1 MNPPPGPLEKTI
13 DSAAAIHAAL
23 ADPKIADWVAR
34 YRTHTERAEHT
45 SDAQI
50 WTVHVDSPKGG
61 EVARAEVEL
70 TGRVR
75 HAWTGPQ
82 VAWKMARGAK
92 GAFGRKLNDWRV
104 WTGFCL
110 VFALALID
118 WRRLLS
124 LRTLDVAGLL
134 ALSVSLAYFNEGLV
148 FWSVP
153 LAYPPLL
160 YLLGRLA
167 WIGLRGRSRRLY
179 TGVLPVWLL
188 AGLAVFGV
196 GFRIGLNAFDSS
208 VIDVGY
214 AGTIGADRLIG
225 GQVPYGTFPTNRGAA
240 CGVHV
245 ADGSSTAYRQTAQA
259 DRCETPNARGDTYG
273 PLTYAAYVPALA
285 LAGWT
290 GRWDTL
296 PSAHLTTIAFD
307 LLCVLGLV
315 AIGFR
320 RGGARLAAL
329 LALCWVAYPFTT
341 YSMQSNSNDMIV
353 TAGLIWGFAAASLPF
368 RRGFALGLASW
379 CKFAPLVLWPLW
391 LLRGSG
397 RMRAAA
403 GAIAATAAALALVVP
418 GGVDALHRTW
428 DSTFGWQLNR
438 PSPFSLW
445 DWGIYPGFPDLGFV
459 QTGLKVVLAIAAIV
473 VAFRPRLVDS
483 VRLAALSG
491 ALVIGFQL
499 TLTHWSYLYV
509 EWFAPFCLLA
519 FCLPSDGE
527 LAIDH
532 DRLGAAVEPQAVDPD
547 LRAADHHVLVDGAG
561 VAGG

>member
-1 MNPPPGPLEKTI
+1 MKPPPGPLEQQI
-13 DSAAAIHAAL
+13 GSAAAIRAAL
-23 ADPKIADWVAR
+23 ADPTIADWIRR
-34 YRTHTERAEHT
+34 YATHTERAEKS
-45 SDAQI
+45 SDAGI

-61 EVARAEVEL
+61 EIARAEVEL
-70 TGRVR
+70 SGHLR

-110 VFALALID
+110 VFALALVD

-124 LRTLDVAGLL
+124 LRTLDVVGMLS
-134 ALSVSLAYFNEGLV
+134 LSVSLAYFNEGLV

-160 YLLGRLA
+160 YLLGRLGF
-167 WIGLRGRSRRLY
+167 IGLRGRSRTLF
-179 TGVLPVWLL
+179 TGTLPVWLL
-188 AGLAVFGV
+188 AALAVFGV
-196 GFRIGLNAFDSS
+196 GFRLGLNAFDSS

-214 AGTIGADRLIG
+214 AGTIGADRLVR
-225 GQVPYGTFPTNRGAA
+225 GQVPYGAFPTNRGTA
-240 CGVHV
+240 CGVRV
-245 ADGSSTAYRQTAQA
+245 VDGSSTAYRQPAQA
-259 DRCETPNARGDTYG
+259 QRCETPNARGDTYG
-273 PLTYAAYVPALA
+273 PVTYAAYVPALA
-285 LAGWT
+285 LVGWT

-315 AIGFR
+315 AIGLR

-341 YSMQSNSNDMIV
+341 YSMQSNSNDMIIS
-353 TAGLIWGFAAASLPF
+353 AGLIWGFAAASQPF
-368 RRGFALGLASW
+368 GRGLALGLATW
-379 CKFAPLVLWPLW
+379 AKFAPLVLWPLW
-391 LLRGSG
+391 LRGSS
-397 RMRAAA
+397 RARTAA
-403 GAIAATAAALALVVP
+403 GLIAATVAALALVVP
-418 GGVDALHRTW
+418 GGSDALHRAW

-445 DWGIYPGFPDLGFV
+445 DWGIYPGLPDLGFV

-473 VAFRPRLVDS
+473 VGFCPRVVDA

-519 FCLPSDGE
+519 FCLGSEGE
-527 LAIDH
+527 LAVDH
-532 DRLGAAVEPQAVDPD
+532 DRLGRAVEPQPVDAD
-547 LRAADHHVLVDGAG
+547 LLAADHHVLVDRAR
-561 VAGG
+561 VAGA

>member
-1 MNPPPGPLEKTI
+1 MKPPPGPLEQTI
-13 DSAAAIHAAL
+13 GPAAAIRAAL
-23 ADPKIADWVAR
+23 ADPKIADWVGR
-34 YRTHTERAEHT
+34 YRHHTERAERS
-45 SDAQI
+45 SDAQL
-50 WTVHVDSPKGG
+50 WTVHVDAPVGG
-61 EVARAEVEL
+61 EIARAEVEL
-70 TGRVR
+70 SGRVR

-110 VFALALID
+110 VFALALIN
-118 WRRLLS
+118 WRRVLS
-124 LRTLDVAGLL
+124 LRTLDVAGM
-134 ALSVSLAYFNEGLV
+134 LSLSISLAYFNEGLV

-160 YLLGRLA
+160 YLLGRLT
-167 WIGLRGRSRRLY
+167 WIGLRGSSRSLY

-196 GFRIGLNAFDSS
+196 GFRLGLNAFDSS

-214 AGTIGADRLIG
+214 AGTIGADRLVS
-225 GQVPYGTFPTNRGAA
+225 GQVPYGTFPSNRGAA
-240 CGVHV
+240 CGLRV
-245 ADGSSTAYRQTAQA
+245 ADGSSTAYRQPTQS

-273 PLTYAAYVPALA
+273 PVTYAAYVPALA
-285 LAGWT
+285 LVGWT

-315 AIGFR
+315 AIGLR

-341 YSMQSNSNDMIV
+341 YSMQSNSNDMII
-353 TAGLIWGFAAASLPF
+353 TASLIWGFAAASQPF
-368 RRGFALGLASW
+368 RRGFALGLATW

-391 LLRGSG
+391 LRGSS
-397 RMRAAA
+397 RARAAA
-403 GAIAATAAALALVVP
+403 GMLAATALALALVLP
-418 GGVDALHRTW
+418 GGVSALDRAW

-459 QTGLKVVLAIAAIV
+459 QTGLKVTLAIAAIV
-473 VAFRPRLVDS
+473 VCFRPRVVDS

-491 ALVIGFQL
+491 ALLIGFQL

-519 FCLPSDGE
+519 FCLASDGE

-532 DRLGAAVEPQAVDPD
+532 DRLGGAVLPQTIDAD
-547 LRAADHHVLVDGAG
+547 LRAADHHVLVDGAR

>member
-1 MNPPPGPLEKTI
+1 MKPPPGPLEQTI
-13 DSAAAIHAAL
+13 GSAAAIRAAL
-23 ADPKIADWVAR
+23 ADPKIADWVGR
-34 YRTHTERAEHT
+34 YRHHTERAERS
-45 SDAQI
+45 SDAQL
-50 WTVHVDSPKGG
+50 WTVHVDSPVGG
-61 EVARAEVEL
+61 EIARAEVEL
-70 TGRVR
+70 SGRVR

-110 VFALALID
+110 VFALALVN
-118 WRRLLS
+118 WRRVLS
-124 LRTLDVAGLL
+124 LRTLDVAGM
-134 ALSVSLAYFNEGLV
+134 LSLSISLAYFNQGLV

-160 YLLGRLA
+160 YLLARLT
-167 WIGLRGRSRRLY
+167 WIGLRGSSRSLY

-196 GFRIGLNAFDSS
+196 GFRLGLNAFDSS

-214 AGTIGADRLIG
+214 AGTIGADRLVS
-225 GQVPYGTFPTNRGAA
+225 GQVPYGTFPSNRGAA
-240 CGVHV
+240 CGLHV
-245 ADGSSTAYRQTAQA
+245 ADGSSTAYRQPTQS

-273 PLTYAAYVPALA
+273 PITYAAYVPALA
-285 LAGWT
+285 LVGWT

-315 AIGFR
+315 AIGLR

-341 YSMQSNSNDMIV
+341 YSMQSNSNDMII
-353 TAGLIWGFAAASLPF
+353 TASLIWGFAAASQPF
-368 RRGFALGLASW
+368 RRGFALGLATW

-391 LLRGSG
+391 LRGSS
-397 RMRAAA
+397 RARAAA
-403 GAIAATAAALALVVP
+403 GMLAATVLALALVLP
-418 GGVDALHRTW
+418 GGISALHRAW

-459 QTGLKVVLAIAAIV
+459 QTGLKVTLAIAAIV
-473 VAFRPRLVDS
+473 VCFRPRVVDS

-491 ALVIGFQL
+491 ALLIGFQL

-519 FCLPSDGE
+519 FCLASDGE

-532 DRLGAAVEPQAVDPD
+532 DRLGGAVVAQTIDAD
-547 LRAADHHVLVDGAG
+547 LRAADHHVLVDGAR